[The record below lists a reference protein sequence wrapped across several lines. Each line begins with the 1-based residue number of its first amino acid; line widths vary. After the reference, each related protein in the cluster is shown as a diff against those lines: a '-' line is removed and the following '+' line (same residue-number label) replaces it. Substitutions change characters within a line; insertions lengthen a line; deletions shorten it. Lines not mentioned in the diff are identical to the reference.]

1 MSHRPEFEAALEAI
15 LFVTSEPVTEERLLA
30 VFEESERDEA
40 RRGAR
45 RRCASATGRAKGAA
59 SSSRRSPAACAW

>member
-30 VFEESERDEA
+30 VFEEGEDGFA
-40 RRGAR
+40 FADAAF
-45 RRCASATGRAKGAA
+45 ASKQNK
-59 SSSRRSPAACAW
+59 SSFSLLHFA